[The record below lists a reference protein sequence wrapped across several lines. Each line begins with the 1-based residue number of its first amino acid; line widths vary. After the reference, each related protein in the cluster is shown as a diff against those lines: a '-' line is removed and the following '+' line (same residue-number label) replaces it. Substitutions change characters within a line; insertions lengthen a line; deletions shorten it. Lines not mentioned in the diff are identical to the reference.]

1 MGVARLALTVGLG
14 LSTLLP
20 AGIASAAD
28 AKISDNVIKIG
39 VVNDAGGP
47 YADLAGKGSV
57 IAAQMAIDEMKGELP
72 APVELVSA
80 DHQLKVDVGVA
91 IVKRWFDQEK
101 VDAVVD
107 IVHSAIALAAQ
118 QIAKAQNRIVIATAV
133 GTVDFTGKACT
144 GNTASWLYDTYALSN
159 GLVRSLVANKL
170 DTFYIIA
177 VDYAFG
183 QSMTNDVTKAA
194 EAAGGK
200 VLGVVKFPLNSPDF
214 ASQLLQ
220 AQSSGAK
227 VVLLAAGGADLI
239 NLIKQSREFGITQRG
254 QTVVTPLMF
263 LTDDKGLGLDVA
275 GGMRFSTAFYWNR
288 NEETRAWSQKFKEK
302 HGAPPTMVHAAV
314 YSSVRHYLKAIK
326 ASGTDE
332 AQAVMAKMRAT
343 PVDDMYVHGGTL
355 REDGRLLHPMYL
367 VEIKRP
373 NESRGE
379 WDYYKVISTIPAEQA
394 FQSAKDGGCPLAK

>member
-14 LSTLLP
+14 LSALLP
-20 AGIASAAD
+20 AGIAFAAD
-28 AKISDNVIKIG
+28 AKISDSVIKIG
-39 VVNDAGGP
+39 VVNDASGP

-72 APVELVSA
+72 ASVELVSA
-80 DHQLKVDVGVA
+80 DHQLKVDAGLA
-91 IVKRWFDQEK
+91 IVKRWFDQDK
-101 VDAVVD
+101 VDLVVD
-107 IVHSAIALAAQ
+107 IAHSAIALGAQ

-183 QSMTNDVTKAA
+183 QSMTNDVTQAA
-194 EAAGGK
+194 QAAGGK

-214 ASQLLQ
+214 ASYLLQ

-254 QTVVTPLMF
+254 QSVVTPLMF
-263 LTDDKGLGLDVA
+263 LTDVKSLGLDVA
-275 GGMRFSTAFYWNR
+275 GGMRFSTAFYWDR
-288 NEETRAWSQKFKEK
+288 NDETRAWSQKFKEK

-326 ASGTDE
+326 AAGTDE

-343 PVDDMYVHGGTL
+343 PVEDMYVHGGML

-367 VEIKRP
+367 VEVKRP
-373 NESRGE
+373 NESHGDG
-379 WDYYKVISTIPAEQA
+379 DYYKVISTIPAEQA

>member
-1 MGVARLALTVGLG
+1 MRVARLALAVGLC
-14 LSTLLP
+14 LPALLA
-20 AGIASAAD
+20 AGIASAANE
-28 AKISDNVIKIG
+28 KVSDNVIKIG
-39 VVNDAGGP
+39 VINDASGP

-80 DHQLKVDVGVA
+80 DHQLKVDAGVA
-91 IVKRWFDQEK
+91 IVKRWFDQDK

-118 QIAKAQNRIVIATAV
+118 QVAKAQNRIVIATAV

-183 QSMTNDVTKAA
+183 QSMTNDVTQAA
-194 EAAGGK
+194 QAAGGK

-214 ASQLLQ
+214 ASYLLQ

-263 LTDDKGLGLDVA
+263 LTDVKSLGLDVA
-275 GGMRFSTAFYWNR
+275 GGMRFSTAFYWDR
-288 NEETRAWSQKFKEK
+288 NDETRAWSQKFKEK
-302 HGAPPTMVHAAV
+302 HGAPPTMVHAAI

-326 ASGTDE
+326 AAGTDE

-343 PVDDMYVHGGTL
+343 PVNDMYVHGGIL

-373 NESRGE
+373 NESRG
-379 WDYYKVISTIPAEQA
+379 DGDFYKVISTIPAEQA